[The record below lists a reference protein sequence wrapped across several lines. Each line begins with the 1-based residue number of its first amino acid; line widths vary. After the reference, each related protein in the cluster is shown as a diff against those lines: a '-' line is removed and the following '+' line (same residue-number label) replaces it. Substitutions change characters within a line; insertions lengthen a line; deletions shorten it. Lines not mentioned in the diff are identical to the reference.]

1 MFHDPDFLP
10 FTPRETPSFLAV
22 TRNFL
27 ENYPPQAYR
36 SQYWIS
42 ERAWG
47 IVPRMHYVASP
58 ELIEELLV
66 ARADAFRRDDLEQN
80 ALAGPIERES
90 LFFSEGADWK
100 WQRRAL
106 APAFR
111 HENLLALV
119 PDFARCAQAQAREW
133 RGLEAGAAVDIM
145 EAMSRTTFAVIES
158 AVFGASEEFDSDGFI
173 AALRPVLGG
182 VAWRML
188 AAMFHLPSDRVPY
201 PGFLAAR
208 RAARFLRAETEKLL
222 AARRARPDARRDILG
237 LMLAAKDPE
246 TGRVMSDDELIANL
260 HGLLLAGHET
270 AAVALGWTLWLLAKD
285 QESQRRVREEIAALC
300 GDAEIGP
307 DNVEALAF
315 TRQALQESMRLF
327 PPAAAIGRQAREDT
341 TLGAHV
347 VRENE
352 PIYVLVW
359 CLHRNE
365 TLWDEPLGF
374 DPDRFAPETAK
385 LRPRCAFLPFG
396 AGPRICIGMGFAM
409 LEMTT
414 ILATLIRE
422 FHFETLPGHRLALAP
437 SFTTRPKGPL
447 PLRVTRLDRASAPR
461 ASAAARVI
469 G

>member
-1 MFHDPDFLP
+1 MFHDPDFFP

-42 ERAWG
+42 ERVWG

-58 ELIEELLV
+58 ELIEEVLV
-66 ARADAFRRDDLEQN
+66 SRAEAFRRDDLEQN
-80 ALAGPIERES
+80 ALAGPIERQS

-119 PDFARCAQAQAREW
+119 PDFARCAERQAEEW
-133 RGLEAGAAVDIM
+133 RGLESGATVDVM
-145 EAMSRTTFAVIES
+145 EAMSRTTFAVIET
-158 AVFGASEEFDSDGFI
+158 AVFGASEEFDGDGFI

-188 AAMFHLPSDRVPY
+188 AAMFHLPADLVPY

-208 RAARFLRAETEKLL
+208 RGARFLRAETEKLL
-222 AARRARPDARRDILG
+222 AARRARRDARRDILG
-237 LMLAAKDPE
+237 LLLSAKDPE
-246 TGRVMSDDELIANL
+246 SGRVLSDDELIANI

-285 QESQRRVREEIAALC
+285 QESQRRVREEVASIC
-300 GDAEIGP
+300 GDAPIGP
-307 DNVEALAF
+307 EQIETLAF
-315 TRQALQESMRLF
+315 TRQVLQESMRLF
-327 PPAAAIGRQAREDT
+327 PPAAAIGRQPREDT
-341 TLGAHV
+341 TLGAHP
-347 VRENE
+347 VRKSE

-374 DPDRFAPETAK
+374 DPDRFAPEKVKA
-385 LRPRCAFLPFG
+385 RPRCAFLPFG

-414 ILATLIRE
+414 ILAALVRA
-422 FHFETLPGHRLALAP
+422 FRFETVPGHRLELAP

-447 PLRVTRLDRASAPR
+447 PLRVTALYRESARPV
-461 ASAAARVI
+461 SADAEA
-469 G
+469 